1 MEINI
6 PSNVF
11 IELNNLFKVSTVDI
25 EVSDYQ
31 LQDSEIIAN
40 IRISGDY
47 YQNDFDSTLC
57 EFEKTIPVNIVLNE
71 RNNQVDEVEI
81 NNFEYFEVEKRGIE
95 TSFSVDIL
103 TSEVKVNEE
112 LEKIKESIT
121 QEVDDELS
129 EILEI
134 VEDNL
139 PQKVK
144 KARNRENYQSI
155 RICFFKNDQELN
167 KILSD
172 NNKDDVLSDRL
183 NENYLEKSRI
193 II

>member
-172 NNKDDVLSDRL
+172 NNKDDVLLDRL